1 MYGLNITSCSLI
13 PNFFAFKHPLLH
25 IFLRT
30 SDSFSSLKIT
40 LNVSKTRSTQRRP
53 RTYYT
58 ILWFIRATIF
68 VVERQQCVPFVL
80 LKHIRRCQ
88 QSNKYLKRCH
98 GSTTMR
104 SPYCCASN
112 NTKHAQVFM
121 QNGRCFCP
129 IFNRILNV
137 LTDFVVVANTK
148 FHENPSIDSRT
159 TISSQ
164 TAVQSRS

>member
-1 MYGLNITSCSLI
+1 LYGLNITSCSLI

-129 IFNRILNV
+129 QQCVLRIVALPTTRNTLRYSCKMADV
-137 LTDFVVVANTK
+137 SVRFLTEF
-148 FHENPSIDSRT
+148 
-159 TISSQ
+159 
-164 TAVQSRS
+164 